1 MSPEKSPYKALEKF
15 SKAVYGTTGGTC
27 SARDFRPLMTLPVL
41 KSSFLSVLFCF
52 VVGIT
57 GGSKSSPE
65 ANLSSGRCKIDTREG
80 NHCH

>member
-1 MSPEKSPYKALEKF
+1 MCFIRTESFVF
-15 SKAVYGTTGGTC
+15 SDLSHCTN
-27 SARDFRPLMTLPVL
+27 TLPEQ
-41 KSSFLSVLFCF
+41 KSSFLPVLFCL

-57 GGSKSSPE
+57 GGSKSSRE